1 MPDVPSVPELLPE
14 QLRWVCDPADLSFK
28 TTDDLTPLD
37 GLLGQERAQKA
48 LALGI
53 EMKQAGYNIYVCGTP
68 GTGRLDAV
76 QQALAAQ
83 QDRQDVPPDLCYVS
97 RFRQPERPRLL
108 QLTPGQGSALK
119 RAMKE
124 LLADLKRKVPRAL
137 AQAEFRQRSKQR
149 WLASQRREE
158 RLIEQLEA
166 QLAPDFGLLWHHS
179 EPGSEPELVPIID
192 GQSLPLADLESR
204 VQSGEFSV
212 QQYRAVRAQHAM
224 LLTECAQVFDDI
236 RRLRQEAE
244 EDVRVL
250 ERAHLRPTIQD
261 RVRQAAAAF
270 TDEAVQAYFREVAEA
285 LVDDSERFYLPP
297 SAEEKDGGHGA
308 HLPSGS
314 YEDELFHEYQVNVIV
329 DNAERSGAPVR
340 YEHAPT
346 YKNLFGTIE
355 PMPEHGGI
363 WRSDF
368 MSIRAGAWH
377 DANGGYLV
385 FNAVDA
391 LSDPAVWP
399 ILKRALRYGQADI
412 QPLDHPAFMPG
423 TALKPDPVPCRVKVI
438 MIGDAELYDILAY
451 EDERFER
458 LFKVKADFAQTVPR
472 HQDMIDQYAAFLR
485 RICIEEHL
493 LPCHREAVAALI
505 EFGVRLA
512 AGRRNKLSARL
523 DVIADVLREADYW
536 ARKAD
541 QARVNRAA
549 VERALSER
557 AARLNLPE
565 AHVHE
570 LITEGILLLSTRG
583 AVVGQISGLVVY
595 ETAGDYGFG
604 CPVRI
609 TATTTV
615 GDAGVINIE
624 REVDLSD
631 ATYQKG
637 VLILAGFLRHA
648 YGYDKPIVLSA
659 SLCVEQSYEGIAGD
673 SASAAEVYAVLSSLA
688 GVPIDQGIAVTGSV
702 NQRGELQPV
711 SGVNEKIEGFF
722 DACRL
727 QGLTGRQGVML
738 PAQNVE
744 DLMLRHDV
752 IEAVAQ
758 HQFHLYAI
766 THIDEGWPVLTGLP
780 AGLREPEHGYAPGS
794 VNHRVDA
801 QLRRFVEQWHALQNG
816 LAHGDGA
823 VWSASYHR

>member
-1 MPDVPSVPELLPE
+1 
-14 QLRWVCDPADLSFK
+14 LSFE

-53 EMKQAGYNIYVCGTP
+53 EMKQAGYNIYVCGSP

-83 QDRQDVPPDLCYVS
+83 QSRQEVPPDLCYVS

-108 QLTPGQGSALK
+108 QLPPGQGSALK

-124 LLADLKRKVPRAL
+124 LLADLKREVPRSL
-137 AQAEFRQRSKQR
+137 AQAEFRQRTQQR
-149 WLASQRREE
+149 WRESQRREE

-179 EPGSEPELVPIID
+179 EPGSAPELAPLID
-192 GQSLPLADLESR
+192 GQPLPLADLESR
-204 VQSGEFSV
+204 VQAGEFSV
-212 QQYRAVRAQHAM
+212 QQYRAIRTQHAIV
-224 LLTECAQVFDDI
+224 LAECAQVLDDV

-244 EDVRVL
+244 EDVRAL
-250 ERAHLRPTIQD
+250 ERAHLRPVIQD
-261 RVRQAAAAF
+261 RVRHAAAAF
-270 TDEAVQAYFREVAEA
+270 TDAAVQVYFQEVADA
-285 LVDDSERFYLPP
+285 LGDDSERFYLPP
-297 SAEEKDGGHGA
+297 AAEEKEGGHGI
-308 HLPSGS
+308 HVPSGN
-314 YEDELFHEYQVNVIV
+314 YDDELFHEYQVNVIV
-329 DNAERSGAPVR
+329 DNAECSGAPVIF
-340 YEHAPT
+340 ENAPT

-355 PMPEHGGI
+355 PMPEYGGI

-368 MSIRAGAWH
+368 MSIRAGALH
-377 DANGGYLV
+377 YANGGYLV

-391 LSDPAVWP
+391 LSDAAVWP

-412 QPLDHPAFMPG
+412 QPHDHPAFMPG

-438 MIGDAELYDILAY
+438 MIGDAELYDMLTY

-458 LFKVKADFAQTVPR
+458 LFKVKVDFAHTVPR
-472 HQDMIDQYAAFLR
+472 QRDVIDQYAAFLR
-485 RICIEEHL
+485 RVCLEEHL
-493 LPCHREAVAALI
+493 RPCHREAVAALI

-512 AGRRNKLSARL
+512 GRRNKISARL
-523 DVIADVLREADYW
+523 DAIADVLREADYW
-536 ARKAD
+536 ARKAG
-541 QARVNRAA
+541 QTLVSRAA
-549 VERALSER
+549 VAQALNERME
-557 AARLNLPE
+557 RLNLPE
-565 AHVHE
+565 THVHE

-583 AVVGQISGLVVY
+583 EVVGQINGLVVY

-609 TATTTV
+609 TATTTM

-637 VLILAGFLRHA
+637 VLILSGFLRHA

-702 NQRGELQPV
+702 NQKGELQPV

-727 QGLTGRQGVML
+727 QGLSGRQGVIL

-744 DLMLRHDV
+744 DLMLRQDV

-758 HQFHLYAI
+758 EQFHLYAI
-766 THIDEGWPVLTGLP
+766 THIDAGWPMLTGLP
-780 AGLREPEHGYAPGS
+780 AGLWEREHGYAPES

-801 QLRRFVEQWHALQNG
+801 QLRRFVEQWHMLQNG
-816 LAHGDGA
+816 MAHGDGA
-823 VWSASYHR
+823 LWSASCHR